1 MKDNKKNIL
10 FVCEF
15 TDTSLGIAK
24 VFTGKTRSVM
34 ALSSEPISPDLD
46 NKQLAQKLK
55 EALKKI
61 GFNNNRLIVSL
72 ARAKV
77 TSRYLKIPTQSPD
90 EIDKIVTL
98 QAARYLPYH
107 PNELVSAYQV
117 ISSDKEGCSEVN
129 LVIAH
134 KDIIER
140 SLSILRELKI
150 RDFKIILSSYGIPN
164 LYSYILPKEQKTIMA
179 VEVSPLK
186 IEAAV
191 IYGDKLFFSRSF
203 KIAPHSEG
211 WQDLFIEEIKRTKNA
226 YSKEIL
232 NREIEKVVIFSALS
246 ELKPVTEILESQIGL
261 PVEMPAYW
269 EMIATKKGAALKEML
284 GINNSCA
291 SLIGLALKEVPGS
304 LSLLPPD
311 LKEAN
316 KKRAIQNERLR
327 MALFA
332 FIVLLTFGFGVDRS
346 LKNKELYVKQLEKEL
361 EQLEKETKPLEE
373 LEKRINFMAG
383 RIQGKLSILD
393 MLYEVHRVIPREVS
407 LVNLSYEE
415 DAQMVVRGQ
424 ALARDAIYGF
434 LREMEKSTVFKNFNI
449 KLRYDTSKKMQSGE
463 VIDFEIIGSK
473 K

>member
-1 MKDNKKNIL
+1 MKDKRKDIL

-15 TDTSLGIAK
+15 ADISLGIVK
-24 VFTGKTRSVM
+24 VFTGKTRSVLG
-34 ALSSEPISPDLD
+34 LSSEPIGPDLD

-55 EALKKI
+55 EALKKL
-61 GFNNNRLIVSL
+61 GFSNNRLIVSL

-107 PNELVSAYQV
+107 SNELVSAYQV

-140 SLSILRELKI
+140 YLSILRELKI
-150 RDFKIILSSYGIPN
+150 KDFKIILSSYGISS

-191 IYGDKLFFSRSF
+191 IRGDKLFFSRSF
-203 KIAPHSEG
+203 KIAPHSEN

-232 NREIEKVVIFSALS
+232 NREIEKIIIFSAPN
-246 ELKPVTEILESQIGL
+246 ELKPVAQILEGQTGI

-269 EMIATKKGAALKEML
+269 EMIATKKETALKDML
-284 GINNSCA
+284 GLNNSFS
-291 SLIGLALKEVPGS
+291 SLIGLALKDIPVS

-311 LKEAN
+311 LKDAN
-316 KKRAIQNERLR
+316 KKSALQNERLR

-332 FIVLLTFGFGVDRS
+332 VIVLLIFGFGVDRG
-346 LKNKELYVKQLEKEL
+346 LKNKELYIKQLNKEL
-361 EQLEKETKPLEE
+361 EKLEKETKPLEE
-373 LEKRINFMAG
+373 LEKRINFMSG
-383 RIQGKLSILD
+383 RIRGKLSILD

-415 DAQMVVRGQ
+415 DGQVVVRGQ

-434 LREMEKSTVFKNFNI
+434 LAEMEKSAVFKNFNI
-449 KLRYDTSKKMQSGE
+449 KLRYDTSRKMQAGE
-463 VIDFEIIGSK
+463 IIDFEIIGSK